1 MHYPNGR
8 KKYINPKCG
17 LFGNSHKTDR
27 SKQSPN
33 GQKFALER
41 RKREEVTLFLFGLW
55 EKRSDWNNVFVMI
68 FGIIFV

>member
-1 MHYPNGR
+1 MGKN
-8 KKYINPKCG
+8 
-17 LFGNSHKTDR
+17 
-27 SKQSPN
+27 SPN
-33 GQKFALER
+33 LVTLER